1 MPMDNTIQLLF
12 KHNNEIYTS
21 VNKLTKAL
29 EDDHIYQAW
38 IIEVSRIA
46 DLSRTLNSTSSSI
59 PTHELLDNFDEI
71 GFESVQLANKLL
83 PLIDSSNNAARAATT
98 ELGAKGKRLSALI
111 PPAKIEINTLELKQI
126 KSEIASAKSDLT
138 AMTTEHSRQI
148 KLTTKAITE
157 AQSELASIEQQLN
170 NLKRIAQSETEKI
183 LSHHEETRQHLE
195 DKRKEVDGLVESTA
209 TQIIAGDYHNS
220 AVNEKNSAD
229 KFRLAAIAF
238 MLLIVIIVT
247 ESTFSTLRSEFDWS
261 QALTRFTLVFLLS
274 IPTAYFARESAK
286 HREQQYHFHQTSL
299 DTRAISPFISSLPN
313 EEQHKIKAAVAAKLF
328 AGRDFTKLG
337 NDSFPLNTQEIL
349 IELIKKL
356 EIPGK
361 NPRQ

>member
-1 MPMDNTIQLLF
+1 MDNTIQSLF
-12 KHNNEIYTS
+12 KHSHEIHS
-21 VNKLTKAL
+21 AVNKLTKAL

-38 IIEVSRIA
+38 ITEISRVA
-46 DLSRTLNSTSSSI
+46 GLFKTLDSTTPNI
-59 PTHELLDNFDEI
+59 PTQELLNHFEEI
-71 GFESVQLANKLL
+71 GFESIELAKKLF
-83 PLIDSSNNAARAATT
+83 PYIDSSNDAARSAIN
-98 ELGAKGKRLSALI
+98 ELGAKGQKLNALI
-111 PPAKIEINTLELKQI
+111 PAATIAINTIELKQI

-138 AMTTEHSRQI
+138 AIATEHSNQI
-148 KLTTKAITE
+148 KLTTKAITA

-170 NLKRIAQSETEKI
+170 NLKRIAQNETEKI

-209 TQIIAGDYHNS
+209 TQIIARDYHNS
-220 AVNEKNSAD
+220 AANEKNSAD

-238 MLLIVIIVT
+238 MLLIVIIVA
-247 ESTFSTLRSEFDWS
+247 ESTLSTLSSEFDWR
-261 QALTRFTLVFLLS
+261 QTLTRFTLVFLLS

-328 AGRDFTKLG
+328 AGRDLSKFGT
-337 NDSFPLNTQEIL
+337 DSFPLNTQDIL